1 MIDYIKEN
9 CKLPSLEKPLYDE
22 DSDTW
27 DLWFEEKGNCHFVL
41 EDDLIC
47 LPFDTQEEA
56 NQILNESLEIHKEDQ
71 RISAEEEA
79 EKEAKKAKRLPQS
92 IPISDEGIRL
102 DGERGL
108 TD

>member
-9 CKLPSLEKPLYDE
+9 CKLPPLEKPLYDE

-47 LPFDTQEEA
+47 VPFDTQEEA
-56 NQILNESLEIHKEDQ
+56 NQILRKCLEIH
-71 RISAEEEA
+71 EEEGLILA
-79 EKEAKKAKRLPQS
+79 EKEVKRIKA
-92 IPISDEGIRL
+92 IAHA
-102 DGERGL
+102 
-108 TD
+108 

>member
-9 CKLPSLEKPLYDE
+9 CKLPPLEKPLYDE

-56 NQILNESLEIHKEDQ
+56 SQIQKECLQ
-71 RISAEEEA
+71 IQGERERILA
-79 EKEAKKAKRLPQS
+79 EKRAERLERQSKA
-92 IPISDEGIRL
+92 
-102 DGERGL
+102 
-108 TD
+108 